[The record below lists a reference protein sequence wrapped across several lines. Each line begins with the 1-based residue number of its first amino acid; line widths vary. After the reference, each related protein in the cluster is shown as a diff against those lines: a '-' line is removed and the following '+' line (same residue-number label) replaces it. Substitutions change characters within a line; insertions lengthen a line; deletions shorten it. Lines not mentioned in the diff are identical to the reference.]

1 MQQKNASPARTA
13 IIFGSVTRTGNT
25 FVAAEKIAKLLVDAD
40 LYHADDIDDPGVLGA
55 YAKLVFL
62 TPTAGN
68 EEVAEPFERL
78 FDRERI
84 DLSHAEYAVCEL
96 GNYYG
101 YDLYEYGAAK
111 ILHRLIGDRGGR
123 KFHPTLSLDTL
134 PLIDWELFDGW
145 AESLRLRIAKH
156 D

>member
-1 MQQKNASPARTA
+1 MKQTTAAPAKTA

-25 FVAAEKIAKLLVDAD
+25 FVAADKILKLLGDAD
-40 LYHADDIDDPGVLGA
+40 LYHADDIDDPGVLSA
-55 YAKLVFL
+55 YKLFVFL

-68 EEVAEPFERL
+68 EELAEPFERL
-78 FDRERI
+78 FDRE
-84 DLSHAEYAVCEL
+84 DLNFSHSEYAVCEL

-111 ILHRLIGDRGGR
+111 TLRRLIEGRGGR
-123 KFHPTLSLDTL
+123 QFHPMLSLDTL
-134 PLIDWELFDGW
+134 PLTDWELFDGW